1 MRCARVYQA
10 INLVSAEIA
19 SLGIA
24 KAHTNSRE
32 NYQYRSIDDVL
43 ERLAPILA
51 KQKLCVLP
59 RVLERTA
66 IERGP
71 AQEVLISVTLKVAFD
86 LVSADDGSFHTIEAY
101 GEALDAGDK
110 ATAKAMSSAYKMA
123 AVQTFCIPAS
133 GNADPDGSG
142 HQIKAHPFL
151 EPVEGWADWSEGIIQ
166 TIAICQS
173 GDALDLVQKTHRN
186 ALISIKREQPTLYAN
201 IGSAFAARIAEL
213 QLTANAT
220 PIEGRTAT
228 SATNRRRRPKART
241 GQSEEKGIAAN
252 G

>member
-1 MRCARVYQA
+1 MSCAQVYQA

-19 SLGIA
+19 LLGIP
-24 KAHTNSRE
+24 KPHTNSQE

-66 IERGP
+66 IERQSEKG
-71 AQEVLISVTLKVAFD
+71 VLISVTLKVAFD
-86 LVSADDGSFHTIEAY
+86 LVSAEDGSLHTIEAY

-110 ATAKAMSSAYKMA
+110 ATAKAMSSAYKAA
-123 AVQTFCIPAS
+123 AVQTFCIPVN
-133 GNADPDGSG
+133 GNADADGSS
-142 HQIKAHPFL
+142 HRLKAAPFP
-151 EPVEGWADWSEGIIQ
+151 EPVEGWANWSHGITQ

-173 GDALDLVQKTHRN
+173 EEALERVQKTHRN
-186 ALISIKREQPTLYAN
+186 SLNSLKREQPALYAA
-201 IGSAFAARIAEL
+201 IGTAFAARITEL
-213 QLTANAT
+213 QLIANAT
-220 PIEGRTAT
+220 PIDGRTAPAVT
-228 SATNRRRRPKART
+228 TKRRRLKGRPN
-241 GQSEEKGIAAN
+241 QSGDDGITAN